1 VHSKVWPRLI
11 APHIHNHY
19 KWHHIIKR
27 STPFEVLI
35 IRFLWM
41 ANHSSP
47 FNQCYHLLKKFT
59 YSIVVCLS
67 IFSHLHNRGQPKN
80 FVQNFTQMWMRKTFG
95 ATTLTKAF
103 HLEIFGK
110 FCQTDK
116 VLGLG
121 LPNSEHLLPSYKS
134 PNSKRITKENLVS
147 YLLCNQIWLDPPLL
161 PMWLHHKSFLK
172 TLA

>member
-1 VHSKVWPRLI
+1 
-11 APHIHNHY
+11 
-19 KWHHIIKR
+19 
-27 STPFEVLI
+27 
-35 IRFLWM
+35 
-41 ANHSSP
+41 
-47 FNQCYHLLKKFT
+47 
-59 YSIVVCLS
+59 
-67 IFSHLHNRGQPKN
+67 
-80 FVQNFTQMWMRKTFG
+80 MRKTFG

-147 YLLCNQIWLDPPLL
+147 YLLCNQIWLDPPFANVATPQKLFKNSGIGNSLYCFLILL
-161 PMWLHHKSFLK
+161 RRRVLHTEKEFLK
-172 TLA
+172 GQFFHKQPKFATKRINGTTFIYRKYQVCYHQSMCES